1 MNSHEF
7 ISPTPWDTTVFGV
20 QTWEILEYS
29 EETLGAAERLGG
41 HFSIKVDPTVH
52 KALLQEF
59 GYYYCDTLLLP
70 YCTKAK
76 FRNFPSLSLGVTR
89 KFDENEM
96 LKICHGAFR
105 HGRYHRD
112 FQLTAALADVRYDSW
127 LKQMIEKDQVYGL
140 FQGDN
145 LAGFIA
151 YQGHVLV
158 LHAVSEEY
166 RGMGLSKHWW
176 SLVIQEMF
184 QAGHAEV
191 SSSVSASNVAVL
203 NLYISLGFSFRKPV
217 DVYHKLVQIR

>member
-1 MNSHEF
+1 MNSCES
-7 ISPTPWDTTVFGV
+7 ISATPWDTTVFGV
-20 QTWEILEYS
+20 PTWEIREYS
-29 EETLGAAERLGG
+29 EDTLAAAELLGG
-41 HFSIKVDPTVH
+41 HFSIKVDPTMQ
-52 KALLQEF
+52 KALLHKF
-59 GYYYCDTLLLP
+59 GYYYCDTLIEP
-70 YCTKAK
+70 FCTVAK
-76 FRNFPSLSLGVTR
+76 FRHFLSSSVNAAR

-112 FQLTAALADVRYDSW
+112 FQLTAGLADVRYDSW

-176 SLVIQEMF
+176 SLVIQELF